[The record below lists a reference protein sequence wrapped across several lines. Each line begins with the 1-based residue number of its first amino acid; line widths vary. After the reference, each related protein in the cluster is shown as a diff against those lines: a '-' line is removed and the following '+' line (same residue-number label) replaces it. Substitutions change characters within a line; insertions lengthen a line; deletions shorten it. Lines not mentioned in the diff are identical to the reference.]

1 MNSLNNSGCVTA
13 VLLDMHRV
21 ADMDYTAAS
30 ALRALAK
37 QMKKTGQ
44 GRGSDDAPLTVRIQ
58 KVLFEFFVVISEELH
73 RYTPRRRT
81 FFRVLKK
88 TRR

>member
-44 GRGSDDAPLTVRIQ
+44 GRGSQ
-58 KVLFEFFVVISEELH
+58 N
-73 RYTPRRRT
+73 
-81 FFRVLKK
+81 
-88 TRR
+88 